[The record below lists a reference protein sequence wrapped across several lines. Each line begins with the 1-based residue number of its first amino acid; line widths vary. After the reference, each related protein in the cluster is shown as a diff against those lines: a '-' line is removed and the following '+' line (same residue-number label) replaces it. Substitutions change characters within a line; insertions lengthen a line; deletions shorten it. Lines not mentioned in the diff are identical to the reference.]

1 MNSEVKEMI
10 EKYLKWRELVSQSLN
25 DSPEKFMQRV
35 HLLNEVDE
43 LAKRFKNTMIPET
56 NNQLVEL
63 QKKYD
68 RLLQFHNNAME
79 MWRNE
84 NPANTEMEL
93 AVLKTLLRDCVICGA
108 DMTENTITV
117 KMNTPNSAVG
127 IVMGGKAKILIEK

>member
-1 MNSEVKEMI
+1 
-10 EKYLKWRELVSQSLN
+10 
-25 DSPEKFMQRV
+25 
-35 HLLNEVDE
+35 
-43 LAKRFKNTMIPET
+43 MIPET

-117 KMNTPNSAVG
+117 KMNTPNSASG
-127 IVMGGKAKILIEK
+127 ITLGGKAKILIEK